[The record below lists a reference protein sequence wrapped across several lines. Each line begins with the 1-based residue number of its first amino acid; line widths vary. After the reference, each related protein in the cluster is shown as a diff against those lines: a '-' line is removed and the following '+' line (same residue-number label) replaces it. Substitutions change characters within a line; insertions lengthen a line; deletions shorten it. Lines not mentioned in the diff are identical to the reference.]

1 MGLSPAGNGCRLRS
15 TNHPIGPLH
24 HTAGDQQLPTQHTA
38 NPAATG
44 RQRDGS
50 RQRETHGDVRAG
62 KDFQSTPKR
71 PRRWSLRVMCEQR
84 LGSLG
89 LPGPGE
95 AEGPAA
101 SHGAAPISALWGWGT
116 TAPHR
121 AGHGTARLSSQRSGT
136 APSCQ
141 GSGQRCDPPGWG
153 RGWGRGCCA
162 GAAGPGCAVPCCAVP
177 CRAVPCR
184 AVPCCAVPCRAVP
197 CRAVLCRAVL
207 CRAVLCRSLGPSRL
221 RGGANPARSR
231 LVPRG
236 NSNPRPPPQPM
247 GPRRRPPPANGSAP
261 WGGAGRRC
269 GAAVTLGAA
278 VAMAPERGARPS
290 PPGPSAGGTEGLPR
304 AFLQSLRT
312 LFDILDDRRR
322 GYVHLQEIESRWQ
335 GAEARELPA
344 GVLDG
349 LRRAAPPSG
358 YLTFERFVLGLRA
371 ALPGTDG
378 GAPGKGRAPGRGE
391 PRDKE
396 RGRSNGSN
404 AVSSARS
411 LEKLPSPH
419 GNEERRGQSGGH
431 REQEPG
437 QGLPRGRGIDV
448 KSAGQS
454 QGDGGH
460 VGPGDIRRHQR
471 GRAEHR
477 RHTIANGVDFGM
489 LKHMKEL
496 EQEKDFL
503 LQGLE
508 MVERAR
514 EWYHQHIHFM
524 QERQRL
530 LGKNKTNSDFL
541 PDGSQ
546 SHLGRLIPKLQ
557 EVNRCLGDLLT
568 AVGKPGDPSP
578 ALTRL
583 FPAAPAAS
591 PASAGTQQAINML
604 KEQNRLLTK
613 EVTDKSERITQLEQ
627 EKSALIKQLFEARA
641 RSNHEMS
648 QLDSTFI

>member
-1 MGLSPAGNGCRLRS
+1 
-15 TNHPIGPLH
+15 
-24 HTAGDQQLPTQHTA
+24 
-38 NPAATG
+38 
-44 RQRDGS
+44 
-50 RQRETHGDVRAG
+50 
-62 KDFQSTPKR
+62 
-71 PRRWSLRVMCEQR
+71 
-84 LGSLG
+84 
-89 LPGPGE
+89 
-95 AEGPAA
+95 
-101 SHGAAPISALWGWGT
+101 
-116 TAPHR
+116 
-121 AGHGTARLSSQRSGT
+121 
-136 APSCQ
+136 
-141 GSGQRCDPPGWG
+141 
-153 RGWGRGCCA
+153 
-162 GAAGPGCAVPCCAVP
+162 
-177 CRAVPCR
+177 
-184 AVPCCAVPCRAVP
+184 
-197 CRAVLCRAVL
+197 
-207 CRAVLCRSLGPSRL
+207 
-221 RGGANPARSR
+221 
-231 LVPRG
+231 
-236 NSNPRPPPQPM
+236 
-247 GPRRRPPPANGSAP
+247 
-261 WGGAGRRC
+261 
-269 GAAVTLGAA
+269 
-278 VAMAPERGARPS
+278 MAPERGSRPS
-290 PPGPSAGGTEGLPR
+290 PPGPSPAGTEGLPR

-322 GYVHLQEIESRWQ
+322 GYVHLREIESRWQ

-371 ALPGTDG
+371 ALPGADG
-378 GAPGKGRAPGRGE
+378 GVPGKGRAPGRGRGE
-391 PRDKE
+391 PRDRERDKERDKE
-396 RGRSNGSN
+396 RGRGT
-404 AVSSARS
+404 AVSASRS

-419 GNEERRGQSGGH
+419 GNEERRGQNGGH
-431 REQEPG
+431 REPEPG
-437 QGLPRGRGIDV
+437 QGQPRGRGTDV

-460 VGPGDIRRHQR
+460 AGPGDVRRHQR

-530 LGKNKTNSDFL
+530 LGKNKTSTDFL

-546 SHLGRLIPKLQ
+546 SHLGHLIPKLQ
-557 EVNRCLGDLLT
+557 EVNRCLGELLS
-568 AVGKPGDPSP
+568 AVGKPGNPTS
-578 ALTRL
+578 ALSRL
-583 FPAAPAAS
+583 APTAPVAS

-641 RSNHEMS
+641 RSNHEMN